1 MMNEAD
7 LQNQM
12 AQLFERIEQL
22 EQRVEILE
30 KGGSR
35 AIITSAGEGVAASVG
50 TAAGEELA
58 EAIRMAMTTLG
69 EGDAGAIR
77 QQMVKNGQPA
87 TLGRSDVNKM
97 LYNRKDLF
105 KIDRQEGAKP
115 IWKLLA

>member
-1 MMNEAD
+1 MNESD
-7 LQNQM
+7 LQNQL

-22 EQRVEILE
+22 EQRVETLE

-35 AIITSAGEGVAASVG
+35 AMVTSAGVGVTASVG
-50 TAAGEELA
+50 TAVGEGLA
-58 EAIRMAMTTLG
+58 EAIRMALTMLG

-77 QQMVKNGQPA
+77 QQMLKNGQPA

-105 KIDRQEGAKP
+105 TIDRQEGAKP